1 MTDDN
6 SITKIEKLSSCLTA
20 MEEVSDNVKE
30 VVVNELKK
38 LKDEIQTER
47 KRRVKKA

>member
-1 MTDDN
+1 MTDDK
-6 SITKIEKLSSCLTA
+6 IAKIEKLGSCLTA
-20 MEEVSDNVKE
+20 IEQVSDNAKE

-38 LKDEIQTER
+38 LKNEIQTER